1 MGEIRMNAD
10 EQISDV
16 CATTPPLA
24 VTEELADLPAAP
36 IVATEVF
43 VDSSP
48 RQPPAGLLRR
58 GDCLVLL
65 VVCLGCISLAT
76 VHWVRLTCSIVPPAD
91 LLRPATANPY
101 RVEINQ
107 ATWVELLQLEGLGE
121 TTARQVVSDRESRG
135 LFRDVDDLQRV
146 KGIGP
151 ATLAKLRP
159 QVTCTV
165 ANTPSDSASQ
175 TARPTTKKNRK
186 R

>member
-107 ATWVELLQLEGLGE
+107 ATWVELQLKPLVQLDRHHARVRPEATKTPPLCVTATPVAADPNE
-121 TTARQVVSDRESRG
+121 TST
-135 LFRDVDDLQRV
+135 F
-146 KGIGP
+146 
-151 ATLAKLRP
+151 
-159 QVTCTV
+159 
-165 ANTPSDSASQ
+165 
-175 TARPTTKKNRK
+175 
-186 R
+186 